1 MKKAIAAGFAL
12 ALVSMLSDTENAEA
26 AWRYAVETERYTE
39 EYRAGGAPR
48 LSERSPL

>member
-12 ALVSMLSDTENAEA
+12 ALGSMLSGCAGQTGDRLSDTENAEA

-39 EYRAGGAPR
+39 EYRD
-48 LSERSPL
+48 